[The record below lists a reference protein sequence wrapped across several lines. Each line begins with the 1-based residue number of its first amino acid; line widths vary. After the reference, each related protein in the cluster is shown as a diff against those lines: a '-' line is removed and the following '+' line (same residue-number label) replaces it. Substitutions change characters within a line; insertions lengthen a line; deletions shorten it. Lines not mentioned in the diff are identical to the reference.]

1 MAIVFGC
8 STPIS
13 IRPLRDMIDSQVIH
27 YDLET
32 KPLIICLCTNFAGNS
47 PKHERRPHV
56 TVPTVHLGAKNDAEN
71 PIMLDS

>member
-27 YDLET
+27 YDLEA
-32 KPLIICLCTNFAGNS
+32 KPLIICLCTEFCRELSKARTKTARNRTHSS
-47 PKHERRPHV
+47 PWGQK
-56 TVPTVHLGAKNDAEN
+56 
-71 PIMLDS
+71 